1 MNGHEGADCPWC
13 AGFVSFVIGQACDA
27 MGRSRPFPSTFSCDD
42 LARYASGEGLFVHEA
57 EVAAG
62 KRIPPG
68 SIFLVRATPSDWPHT
83 GTVVEAASESF
94 ETIEG
99 NTNDDGCREGYE
111 VCQRTRG
118 YGSKDFVVFA

>member
-1 MNGHEGADCPWC
+1 
-13 AGFVSFVIGQACDA
+13 

-57 EVAAG
+57 EVVAG

>member
-1 MNGHEGADCPWC
+1 VG
-13 AGFVSFVIGQACDA
+13 
-27 MGRSRPFPSTFSCDD
+27 
-42 LARYASGEGLFVHEA
+42 EA

-68 SIFLVRATPSDWPHT
+68 SIFLARATPSDWTHT
-83 GTVVEAASESF
+83 GIVVESASESF